1 MNIIQNNPYRI
12 VGVFANSSER
22 DLQRQK
28 AKINAFLNVGKEVVF
43 ETDLNI
49 LGKPNR
55 QSIDITNAFSSIEQ
69 AQKKVINS
77 FFWFINASH
86 IDETALNYL
95 KEGDKVKA
103 AEIWQK
109 LTQSFEVT
117 DRNFSA
123 FANLGT
129 LRLAE
134 AFESSKVNIGHI
146 AEAITLKTMLID
158 SSSIN
163 KYISLVADET
173 YKVDKSEITKMFA
186 ENFLENIKPYF
197 GNGLSV
203 SDLLNTMISG
213 NLEFVKIISS
223 KLTDKPISNIEHQI
237 ETTKKSRNANAK
249 LAIKS
254 GDQLYLGI
262 KEDLS
267 LLKTLLGTTNI
278 QYQNLADKIA
288 KELLQCG
295 IDYFSELRDSN
306 SIDPS
311 VDSMRLMKYANSL
324 AVGSQTKERI
334 KENISGLQEWI
345 DDKPER
351 EKRGK
356 IEADLEFIT
365 AKLERF
371 QKLSDTVSNA
381 RDLVVSCKPKL
392 QNIKLALGSSDEF
405 YIKVSTAVVNNAQGM
420 LVTAVNESQENISNT
435 SPAGRLA
442 AIFVVQNTINEALE
456 VTNLLGSFDMSNET
470 KTRYNSNRQALT
482 NLQSQI
488 TAATTPR
495 QQPKSSTGCYIATM
509 AYGDYDHPQ
518 VIELRKFRDEVLN
531 KHILGRSFIRFYYK
545 YSPSLVEKLK
555 NKKRVNIII
564 RNCLDTLIKAIK

>member
-12 VGVFANSSER
+12 IGVLANSSER

-28 AKINAFLNVGKEVVF
+28 AKINAFLGVGKEVVF
-43 ETDLNI
+43 ETDINI

-55 QSIDITNAFSSIEQ
+55 QSSDITNAFSSIEQ

-77 FFWFINASH
+77 FFWFINAGH

-95 KEGDKVKA
+95 KEGDKNKA

-134 AFESSKVNIGHI
+134 AFENSKVNIGHI

-163 KYISLVADET
+163 KYISLIADET
-173 YKVDKSEITKMFA
+173 FKVDKSELTKIFA
-186 ENFLENIKPYF
+186 ENFLENIKPFF
-197 GNGLSV
+197 GNRLSI
-203 SDLLNTMISG
+203 SDLLNAMVSG

-223 KLTDKPISNIEHQI
+223 QLTDQPISNIEHQI
-237 ETTKKSRNANAK
+237 EVTKKSRNSNAK
-249 LAIKS
+249 LAIKT
-254 GDQLYLGI
+254 GDQLYINI
-262 KEDLS
+262 KEDLA
-267 LLKTLLGTTNI
+267 LLKTLLGSTNI
-278 QYQNLADKIA
+278 QYQNLSDKIA

-295 IDYFSELRDSN
+295 IDYFTELKDHN

-311 VDSMRLMKYANSL
+311 TDSMRLMKYANSI
-324 AVGSQTKERI
+324 AAGSQTKERI

-345 DDKPER
+345 DEKPER

-356 IEADLEFIT
+356 IEADLDFVT

-392 QNIKLALGSSDEF
+392 QNMRLALGSSDDF

-456 VTNLLGSFDMSNET
+456 VTTLMGSFDMSSDA

-482 NLQSQI
+482 NLKNQI
-488 TAATTPR
+488 SEATTPR

-518 VIELRKFRDEVLN
+518 VIELRNFRDE
-531 KHILGRSFIRFYYK
+531 ILAKNIIGRAFINVYYK
-545 YSPSLVEKLK
+545 YSPILVEKLGDREK
-555 NKKRVNIII
+555 INMVIRKALDLFIKII
-564 RNCLDTLIKAIK
+564 R